1 MEEAENV
8 NAKSSQDGTNTPAG
22 PASGITGAADARQA
36 AAGSTETAPAETG
49 ASATGAPAG
58 AAATGAAQTAP
69 PATDT
74 RNTGPGRLLIAV
86 YAVFAIS
93 ATARAGY
100 QILTKFSE
108 APLAYLLSAFA
119 AAVYV
124 VATVSLAKPGRTA
137 FKVSVAAVLV
147 ELVGVLVVGA
157 LSVFD
162 SVNFPHETV
171 WSLFGRGYGF
181 IPLLLPILGLIW
193 LYRRRPAPRQH

>member
-1 MEEAENV
+1 VEEARNV
-8 NAKSSQDGTNTPAG
+8 KNQNP
-22 PASGITGAADARQA
+22 A
-36 AAGSTETAPAETG
+36 AAGDAKG
-49 ASATGAPAG
+49 ATAG
-58 AAATGAAQTAP
+58 AAGKKTQVRN
-69 PATDT
+69 T

-119 AAVYV
+119 ALVYV
-124 VATVSLAKPGRTA
+124 VATVSLAKAGSTW

-162 SVNFPHETV
+162 SVQFPHETV

-181 IPLLLPILGLIW
+181 IPLLLPVLGLVW
-193 LYRRRPAPRQH
+193 LYRRRPSLNA

>member
-8 NAKSSQDGTNTPAG
+8 NAKSSQEGTGNPAG
-22 PASGITGAADARQA
+22 SASGITGAADAGPA
-36 AAGSTETAPAETG
+36 AAGSTE
-49 ASATGAPAG
+49 AG
-58 AAATGAAQTAP
+58 STQTGAAQTA

-162 SVNFPHETV
+162 SVNVPHETV

>member
-1 MEEAENV
+1 MKEASIV
-8 NAKSSQDGTNTPAG
+8 KAQSSQDAGGPAG
-22 PASGITGAADARQA
+22 R
-36 AAGSTETAPAETG
+36 APE
-49 ASATGAPAG
+49 AG
-58 AAATGAAQTAP
+58 AAP
-69 PATDT
+69 SNT

-119 AAVYV
+119 AAVYI
-124 VATVSLAKPGRTA
+124 VATVSLAKPGRIW
-137 FKVSVAAVLV
+137 FRISLAAVLV
-147 ELVGVLVVGA
+147 ELIGVLVVGA
-157 LSVFD
+157 LSLFD
-162 SVNFPHETV
+162 AVNFPHETV

-193 LYRRRPAPRQH
+193 LYRRRPAARQA

>member
-1 MEEAENV
+1 MEGAQNV
-8 NAKSSQDGTNTPAG
+8 TAKPSRQDTGATAGKTPGGAG
-22 PASGITGAADARQA
+22 PT
-36 AAGSTETAPAETG
+36 
-49 ASATGAPAG
+49 SA
-58 AAATGAAQTAP
+58 
-69 PATDT
+69 DT

-124 VATVSLAKPGRTA
+124 VATVSLAKAGRTW

-157 LSVFD
+157 LSIFD
-162 SVNFPHETV
+162 SVSFPHETV
-171 WSLFGRGYGF
+171 WSLFGRGYAF

-193 LYRRRPAPRQH
+193 LYRRRPERLPS

>member
-1 MEEAENV
+1 MEEARNV
-8 NAKSSQDGTNTPAG
+8 KDQHSGTAQDAA
-22 PASGITGAADARQA
+22 ASGTGAG
-36 AAGSTETAPAETG
+36 AGN
-49 ASATGAPAG
+49 
-58 AAATGAAQTAP
+58 
-69 PATDT
+69 T

-93 ATARAGY
+93 ASARAGY
-100 QILTKFSE
+100 QILTKFAE

-119 AAVYV
+119 ALVYV
-124 VATVSLAKPGRTA
+124 IATISLARAGSTW

-162 SVNFPHETV
+162 SVQFPHETV

-181 IPLLLPILGLIW
+181 IPLLLPILGLGW
-193 LYRRRPAPRQH
+193 LYRRRPSRAS

>member
-1 MEEAENV
+1 MEEARNV
-8 NAKSSQDGTNTPAG
+8 NNQHSRPA
-22 PASGITGAADARQA
+22 ATA
-36 AAGSTETAPAETG
+36 AAKTG
-49 ASATGAPAG
+49 KSGRN
-58 AAATGAAQTAP
+58 
-69 PATDT
+69 T

-108 APLAYLLSAFA
+108 APVAYLLSAFA
-119 AAVYV
+119 ALVYL
-124 VATVSLAKPGRTA
+124 VATVSLAKSGTTW

-162 SVNFPHETV
+162 PVAFPHETV

-181 IPLLLPILGLIW
+181 IPLLLPVLGLVW
-193 LYRRRPAPRQH
+193 LYRRRPSRGKAGQ

>member
-1 MEEAENV
+1 VEEARNV
-8 NAKSSQDGTNTPAG
+8 KNQN
-22 PASGITGAADARQA
+22 PASAKGATAAGKEA
-36 AAGSTETAPAETG
+36 AARN
-49 ASATGAPAG
+49 
-58 AAATGAAQTAP
+58 
-69 PATDT
+69 T

-119 AAVYV
+119 ALVYV
-124 VATVSLAKPGRTA
+124 VATVSLAKAGSTW

-162 SVNFPHETV
+162 SVQFPHETV

-181 IPLLLPILGLIW
+181 IPLLLPVLGLVW
-193 LYRRRPAPRQH
+193 LYRRRPSLNA